1 MALPELKRADIGAGH
16 ISYREKGGGTPLVFV
31 HGLGGRSGVW
41 ETQYEVFSDRFRV
54 IGWDAPGY
62 GESTNLE
69 TETPSI
75 AHYVEVLARFIDA
88 LEIDRMHLVGHSVGT
103 VIVTAFHGHYPDR
116 LLSLTLAEAVT
127 GSGMED
133 EEARA
138 AKIRDREAEIDRIGV
153 EEFAR
158 TRAPNSVSPGASDA
172 IRQRAVENAMRMQ
185 VPGYKRAHRAL
196 VGANIFDEIAPLRVP
211 AMIVAGADDRSAP
224 AEMVRRIAD
233 AMPGIRHEVIPD
245 IGHQIFLEH
254 PERFNGLLESHLA
267 AAAEERAAA
276 SAAE

>member
-16 ISYREKGGGTPLVFV
+16 ISYREKGSGTPLVFV

-41 ETQYEVFSDRFRV
+41 ETQYEVFSSRFRV

-75 AHYVEVLARFIDA
+75 AHYVEALVRFIDA

-133 EEARA
+133 DAARA
-138 AKIRDREAEIDRIGV
+138 AKIRDREDQLDRIGV
-153 EEFAR
+153 EAFAR
-158 TRAPNSVSPGASDA
+158 ARAPNSVSPSASEE
-172 IRQRAVENAMRMQ
+172 IRERAVANAMRMQ

-211 AMIVAGADDRSAP
+211 AMIVAGADDRSAAP
-224 AEMVRRIAD
+224 DMVRRIAD

-254 PERFNGLLESHLA
+254 PERFNRLLESHLA
-267 AAAEERAAA
+267 AAAGERATA